1 MEVFICYFSVSI
13 GLHFFFIYN
22 CRSIIEP
29 SDMDSV
35 FWDELNTPLIYPCH
49 VISNF
54 TLRDSKNLV
63 VVDLSI
69 EFCLVL

>member
-1 MEVFICYFSVSI
+1 MFLLVYI
-13 GLHFFFIYN
+13 FFKYN
-22 CRSIIEP
+22 CWSIIEP

-35 FWDELNTPLIYPCH
+35 LWDESTPLICPCH

-54 TLRDSKNLV
+54 TLRDSKHLV